1 MRNLSAEPGNAF
13 GKDFAAFLAAEEKKW
28 GDVIRVSGAHAE

>member
-1 MRNLSAEPGNAF
+1 MHDLSAEPGDAF

-28 GDVIRVSGAHAE
+28 GEVVRKSGAHAD